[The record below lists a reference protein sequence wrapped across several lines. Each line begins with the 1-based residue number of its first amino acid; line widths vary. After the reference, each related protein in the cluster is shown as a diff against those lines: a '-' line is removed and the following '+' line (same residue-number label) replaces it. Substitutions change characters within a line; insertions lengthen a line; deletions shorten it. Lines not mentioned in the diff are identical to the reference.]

1 MIECEKNPAGRL
13 LEAYMIRINNEDLDI
28 RKIAG
33 SGQCF
38 RMNRAAEEGREGLY
52 ELTAFGRILRME
64 DLPGGADF
72 DCSEEELSAVWGPY
86 FDLDYDY
93 AAVRASIDP
102 EDGYLTKAAEKGRGI
117 RILRQDPWEALI
129 SFIISQRKN
138 IPAIK
143 AAVEAV
149 SRSFGTEI
157 DEGRFAFPTPAQLAA
172 AGEDELKACSLG
184 YRVPYVSLAAKAVD
198 SGDLDLSSLSAL
210 GDAELLEELMK
221 IKGVGVKVASCAMLF
236 GYHRIGAF
244 PIDVWISRVLA
255 REYPGGFPFERYE
268 GFAGILQQYM
278 FFDAIE

>member
-1 MIECEKNPAGRL
+1 
-13 LEAYMIRINNEDLDI
+13 MIRIESEDLDI
-28 RKIAG
+28 KKIAA

-38 RMNRAAEEGREGLY
+38 RMNRVGEDGAEGARTDGGGAIY
-52 ELTAFGRILRME
+52 ELTAFGKLLRMRDE
-64 DLPGGADF
+64 PSGASF
-72 DCSEEELSAVWGPY
+72 DCSEEEFERLWRGY

-102 EDGYLTKAAEKGRGI
+102 EDGYLTKAAENGRGI

-149 SRSFGTEI
+149 SRSFGEEI
-157 DEGRFAFPTPAQLAA
+157 GEGRYAFPDPAKL
-172 AGEDELKACSLG
+172 
-184 YRVPYVSLAAKAVD
+184 PYVSLAARAVD
-198 SGDLDLSSLSAL
+198 SGELDLAALASLS
-210 GDAELLEELMK
+210 DCELLEELMK
-221 IKGVGVKVASCAMLF
+221 LKGVGIKVASCAMLF

-255 REYPGGFPFERYE
+255 SEYPQGFPFERYE

-278 FFDAIE
+278 FYGAIE

>member
-1 MIECEKNPAGRL
+1 
-13 LEAYMIRINNEDLDI
+13 MIRIESEDLDI
-28 RKIAG
+28 KKIAA

-38 RMNRAAEEGREGLY
+38 RMNRVGEDGAEGARADGGGAIY
-52 ELTAFGRILRME
+52 ELTAFGKLLSMRDE
-64 DLPGGADF
+64 PSGASF
-72 DCSEEELSAVWGPY
+72 DCSEEEFERLWRGY

-102 EDGYLTKAAEKGRGI
+102 EDGYLTKAAENGRGI

-149 SRSFGTEI
+149 SRSFGEEI
-157 DEGRFAFPTPAQLAA
+157 GEGRYAFPDPARLAA

-184 YRVPYVSLAAKAVD
+184 YRVPYVSLAARAVD
-198 SGDLDLSSLSAL
+198 SGELDLAALASLS
-210 GDAELLEELMK
+210 DCDLLEELMK
-221 IKGVGVKVASCAMLF
+221 LKGVGIKVASCAMLF

-255 REYPGGFPFERYE
+255 SEYPQGFPFERYE

-278 FFDAIE
+278 FYGAIE

>member
-1 MIECEKNPAGRL
+1 
-13 LEAYMIRINNEDLDI
+13 MIRIESEDLDI
-28 RKIAG
+28 KKIAA

-38 RMNRAAEEGREGLY
+38 RMNRVGEDGAEGARADGGGAIY
-52 ELTAFGRILRME
+52 ELTAFGKLLRMRDE
-64 DLPGGADF
+64 PSGASF
-72 DCSEEELSAVWGPY
+72 DCSKEELERLWRGY

-102 EDGYLTKAAEKGRGI
+102 EDGYLTKAAENGRGI

-149 SRSFGTEI
+149 SRSFGEEI
-157 DEGRFAFPTPAQLAA
+157 GEGRYAFPDPASLAA

-184 YRVPYVSLAAKAVD
+184 YRVPYVSLAARAVD
-198 SGDLDLSSLSAL
+198 SGELDLAALASLS
-210 GDAELLEELMK
+210 DCDLLEELMK
-221 IKGVGVKVASCAMLF
+221 LKGVGIKVASCAMLF

-255 REYPGGFPFERYE
+255 SEYPQGFPFERYE

-278 FFDAIE
+278 FYGAIE

>member
-1 MIECEKNPAGRL
+1 
-13 LEAYMIRINNEDLDI
+13 MIRIESEDLDI
-28 RKIAG
+28 KKIAA

-38 RMNRAAEEGREGLY
+38 RMNKVGEAGAEGARADGGGAIY
-52 ELTAFGRILRME
+52 ELTAFGKLLRMRDE
-64 DLPGGADF
+64 PSGASF
-72 DCSEEELSAVWGPY
+72 DCSEEEVGRLWRGY
-86 FDLDYDY
+86 FDLNYDY

-102 EDGYLTKAAEKGRGI
+102 EDGYLTKAAENGRGI

-149 SRSFGTEI
+149 SRSFGEEI
-157 DEGRFAFPTPAQLAA
+157 GEGRFAFPDPARLAA

-184 YRVPYVSLAAKAVD
+184 YRVPYVSLAARAVD
-198 SGDLDLSSLSAL
+198 SGELDLSALSAL
-210 GDAELLEELMK
+210 SDCELLEELMK
-221 IKGVGVKVASCAMLF
+221 LKGVGIKVASCAMLF
-236 GYHRIGAF
+236 GYHRIAAF

-255 REYPGGFPFERYE
+255 SEYPQGFPFERYE

-278 FFDAIE
+278 FYGAIE